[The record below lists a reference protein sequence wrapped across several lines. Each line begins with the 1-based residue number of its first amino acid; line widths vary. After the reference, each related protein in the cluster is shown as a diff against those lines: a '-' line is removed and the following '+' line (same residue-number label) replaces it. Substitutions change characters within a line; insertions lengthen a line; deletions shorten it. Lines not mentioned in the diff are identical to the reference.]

1 MIKRINIT
9 LNTDNL
15 TDLMLIKVIG
25 IPLESLGSKE
35 IKRYLLNT
43 IVDDDFLFNQK
54 RNVLSALQS
63 NMNSNLHSNTQSDT
77 ENVVKSSMNSKSERV
92 SKKATEI
99 VPDNRAEVVADDD
112 EFDFGDLITEEEVI
126 EEKKSDNNKNMMNSL
141 FASMNS
147 MM

>member
-15 TDLMLIKVIG
+15 TDLMLIKAIG

-43 IVDDDFLFNQK
+43 VVDDDFLFNQK

-63 NMNSNLHSNTQSDT
+63 NLHSNTQIDT
-77 ENVVKSSMNSKSERV
+77 HINSQSVVKSSMNSEQKSV
-92 SKKATEI
+92 PKKDTEI
-99 VPDNRAEVVADDD
+99 ATDKQAQIDTDDA
-112 EFDFGDLITEEEVI
+112 FDFDNFITEEEVN
-126 EEKKSDNNKNMMNSL
+126 EEKELDNKDMMDSL
-141 FASMNS
+141 FKSMNRL
-147 MM
+147 M

>member
-15 TDLMLIKVIG
+15 TDLMLIKAIG

-63 NMNSNLHSNTQSDT
+63 NLYSNSQIDIHSNSQS
-77 ENVVKSSMNSKSERV
+77 VVKSSMNSEQKSV
-92 SKKATEI
+92 PKKDTDKQAQIDT
-99 VPDNRAEVVADDD
+99 DDD
-112 EFDFGDLITEEEVI
+112 FDFDNFITEEEVK
-126 EEKKSDNNKNMMNSL
+126 EEKELDNKDMMDSL
-141 FASMNS
+141 FKSMNRL
-147 MM
+147 M

>member
-15 TDLMLIKVIG
+15 TDLMLIKAIG

-43 IVDDDFLFNQK
+43 VVDDDFLFNQK

-63 NMNSNLHSNTQSDT
+63 NLHSNTHINSQS
-77 ENVVKSSMNSKSERV
+77 VVKNSMNSEQKSV
-92 SKKATEI
+92 VKKDTEI
-99 VPDNRAEVVADDD
+99 ATDKQAQIDTDDD
-112 EFDFGDLITEEEVI
+112 FDFDNFITEEEVK
-126 EEKKSDNNKNMMNSL
+126 EEKELDNKDMMDSL
-141 FASMNS
+141 FKSMNRL
-147 MM
+147 M

>member
-1 MIKRINIT
+1 MIRRINIT

-15 TDLMLIKVIG
+15 TDLMLIKSIG

-63 NMNSNLHSNTQSDT
+63 NLHSNTQIDT
-77 ENVVKSSMNSKSERV
+77 QSIVKSNMNSESKNVVKKV
-92 SKKATEI
+92 
-99 VPDNRAEVVADDD
+99 AENIADDD
-112 EFDFGDLITEEEVI
+112 FDFDNLITEEEVI
-126 EEKKSDNNKNMMNSL
+126 EKEDKKIDYTQSL
-141 FASMNS
+141 MASMNS
-147 MM
+147 FMK